1 MKKILFILAFIIS
14 VSYVNA
20 YTEYKIGDIV
30 PYNDMDFYVIKNS
43 SSDEDSVTLLKAEP
57 LSVEEVNLYGGVG
70 TANNHVNMYVTSD
83 TSASYYQAASN
94 QNGYGGMVYYTSVD
108 CGNGLYSGCIT
119 NYADSEVKYVVDAWK
134 NEQAREASEA
144 RLITYNELIGYAEI
158 QQVCTGS
165 CYETIKLKY
174 DWLYNNNYT
183 YLTMST
189 YGDSTMDVFCVRPD
203 GGFGSSSIRNGGLDV
218 VRPVI
223 ILSKT
228 VLVDDDDD
236 DDENIIDDDTD
247 KGNDKT
253 NKVDSNNKASE
264 NKLTVK
270 VDNTY
275 MRNSI
280 IIIMIGLISAST
292 SIFILYKLRNKVK

>member
-1 MKKILFILAFIIS
+1 MEFNQSNPTTLQLVES
-14 VSYVNA
+14 
-20 YTEYKIGDIV
+20 
-30 PYNDMDFYVIKNS
+30 
-43 SSDEDSVTLLKAEP
+43 EDSP
-57 LSVEEVNLYGGVG
+57 LWIFGDNYWYRTSSTNTDNNDVIWNIHNQSSVYLR
-70 TANNHVNMYVTSD
+70 HVNDY
-83 TSASYYQAASN
+83 
-94 QNGYGGMVYYTSVD
+94 
-108 CGNGLYSGCIT
+108 
-119 NYADSEVKYVVDAWK
+119 NY
-134 NEQAREASEA
+134 
-144 RLITYNELIGYAEI
+144 
-158 QQVCTGS
+158 
-165 CYETIKLKY
+165 
-174 DWLYNNNYT
+174 
-183 YLTMST
+183 
-189 YGDSTMDVFCVRPD
+189 
-203 GGFGSSSIRNGGLDV
+203 V

-223 ILSKT
+223 TLSKT
-228 VLVDDDDD
+228 VLVD